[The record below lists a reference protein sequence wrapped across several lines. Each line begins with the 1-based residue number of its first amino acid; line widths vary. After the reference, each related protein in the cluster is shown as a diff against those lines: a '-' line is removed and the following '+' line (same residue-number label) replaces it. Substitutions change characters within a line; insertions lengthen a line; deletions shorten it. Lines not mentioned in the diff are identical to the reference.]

1 MDIGIVLV
9 VLISAGFLAAFIYF
23 LFSSRLQAL
32 QEIGSSA
39 NKLEVTV
46 NTIQNLS
53 SGFLEHL
60 NSMRTM
66 QENLDGRVSTLFDV
80 LAMKPS
86 ARGGIGEGIVRFI
99 IGALPETCWCEKPN
113 ITGIEGQMDFALLI
127 PPDNKIL
134 PLDSKFTLPKD
145 LHEEGEL
152 IFLEKEQRQ
161 KLNREITKRSKEVTK
176 YISPSNGTMDFAMMF
191 IPDAVYNGLDQDTL
205 NELRIQ
211 KGVPVNTSGLLATAF
226 LIEQQHT
233 FVQINEAAQRL
244 GEIYSTLKNV
254 FNKLRNILKGT
265 DKNIRLASK
274 KVTEMQEALGNSW
287 RQISVIIEAGAELE

>member
-1 MDIGIVLV
+1 
-9 VLISAGFLAAFIYF
+9 
-23 LFSSRLQAL
+23 
-32 QEIGSSA
+32 
-39 NKLEVTV
+39 
-46 NTIQNLS
+46 
-53 SGFLEHL
+53 
-60 NSMRTM
+60 M

-99 IGALPETCWCEKPN
+99 IGALPETCWCEKPT
-113 ITGIEGQMDFALLI
+113 ITGIEGQMDFALFL
-127 PPDNKIL
+127 PPDGKIL
-134 PLDSKFTLPKD
+134 PLDSKFTLPTD

-152 IFLEKEQRQ
+152 IFLEKEQRR
-161 KLNREITKRSKEVTK
+161 KLNREIINRSKEVTK
-176 YISPSNGTMDFAMMF
+176 YISPINGTMDFAMMF

-211 KGVPVNTSGLLATAF
+211 KVVPVNTSGLLATAF

-254 FNKLRNILKGT
+254 FSKLRKILKGT
-265 DKNIRLASK
+265 DKNIRLASN
-274 KVTEMQEALGNSW
+274 KVTEMQQALGNSW
-287 RQISVIIEAGAELE
+287 RQISVFFEAGVESE